1 MCEYIAWVHGKE
13 RKYATILSHGYIRSG
28 EANYRWHRE
37 GRDSGGQGVREW
49 FVRAYWNK
57 RR

>member
-13 RKYATILSHGYIRSG
+13 RKYAMILLHGYIRSG
-28 EANYRWHRE
+28 EANYRWHCE

-49 FVRAYWNK
+49 FIQAYWNK
-57 RR
+57 R